1 MKNIKLNAQLRIFS
15 YYALILMMT
24 VACVSI
30 FLIFRSQDIRRYE
43 VKASTS
49 TYHTMIANALSEDS
63 IDLAYLN
70 TVFSGLSDAP
80 VKCYI
85 LNSANH
91 CLWTTQRNSNIA
103 KLTLQEIKGKLLE
116 SDESYQ
122 LIKINANP
130 YNLSICKVHD
140 YKVICTI
147 PFHFHSLGLFGSEW
161 SLLFFLFVLLSV
173 ALIVMYR
180 ISIKVTQNQE
190 ESESKMRRQLTQ
202 NINHELKTPI
212 SSVMGYLESVLH
224 NPQLP
229 IEKQHY
235 FLKRSFKQVLRL
247 RSLLS
252 DISILNKLDDSR
264 KMYAKASFN
273 ISELIDDVL
282 NDMAYEIELH
292 QCTVNCQ
299 LMPDMLI
306 VGNLSLVHS
315 IFRNLIENAVFY
327 AGDGVNI
334 QISLVQKT
342 VSFYS
347 FEVSDNGVGVSEE
360 HLSRLFERFYRID
373 KGRRSKIGGTG
384 LGLSIVKNAVNYHG
398 GKISA
403 QNNNEGGLTFSFTL
417 KIS

>member
-1 MKNIKLNAQLRIFS
+1 MKNFKLNAQLRIFS
-15 YYALILMMT
+15 YYALILMAT

-43 VKASTS
+43 VKARTS
-49 TYHTMIANALSEDS
+49 TYHTLVTNALSPDS
-63 IDLAYLN
+63 IDLEYLN
-70 TVFSGLSDAP
+70 NVFVGLKHTP

-85 LNSANH
+85 LNSKNK
-91 CLWTTQRNSNIA
+91 CLWTTQKNSNIA
-103 KLTLQEIKGKLLE
+103 RLTLCEIKNKLQE
-116 SDESYQ
+116 SDDSYQ
-122 LIKINANP
+122 VIKINANP
-130 YNLSICKVHD
+130 YNLSVKHELD

-147 PFHFHSLGLFGSEW
+147 PFNFHSLGIFGSEW
-161 SLLFFLFVLLSV
+161 SLLFFLFILLSV

-264 KMYAKASFN
+264 KMYAKTSFN

-327 AGDGVNI
+327 AGDGVHI

-398 GKISA
+398 GKIVA
-403 QNNNEGGLTFSFTL
+403 RNNAEGGLTFSFSL